1 MRSLSN
7 WSVEDPWLIL
17 IRAEDKACTALQRV
31 KLNEWQWISYY
42 EYTRNI
48 LLSQF
53 NQQRTNYL
61 NILIMN
67 TLKERSIALD
77 LVSDLHLK
85 RSLITSP
92 SNSFEFIN
100 KSLYDHYGIYKIHL
114 FISKS
119 DLNYSSCQFFIC
131 TMPFQQ
137 LLPSFG
143 FLEHSQAWWSLPS
156 DCEELI
162 DHSPNPY
169 TKHNT
174 ELASV
179 DTAAAV
185 PACRVRQREAER
197 HQTIL
202 RAARLQM
209 LKMFYGF
216 YFDVATIAVFGCF
229 CGN

>member
-1 MRSLSN
+1 
-7 WSVEDPWLIL
+7 
-17 IRAEDKACTALQRV
+17 
-31 KLNEWQWISYY
+31 
-42 EYTRNI
+42 
-48 LLSQF
+48 
-53 NQQRTNYL
+53 
-61 NILIMN
+61 MN

-100 KSLYDHYGIYKIHL
+100 FSARLTRAINHYTITMWSIRYIYLYRNPIWIILLGKLVSFLY
-114 FISKS
+114 
-119 DLNYSSCQFFIC
+119 
-131 TMPFQQ
+131 MPFQQ

-185 PACRVRQREAER
+185 PACGVRQREAEQ